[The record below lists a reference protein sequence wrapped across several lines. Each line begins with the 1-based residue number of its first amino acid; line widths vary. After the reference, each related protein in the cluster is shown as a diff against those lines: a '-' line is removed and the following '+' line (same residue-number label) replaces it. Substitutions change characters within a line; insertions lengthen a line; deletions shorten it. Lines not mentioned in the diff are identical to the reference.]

1 LVIKHDPTDI
11 LILGSGASGA
21 ACMWALSKAGFSVV
35 CLEQGGRIQPKD
47 YPVNRPD
54 WEQSAFN
61 EWNYN
66 PNIRKHRNDYP
77 INTRDTPIKP
87 LMFNAV
93 GGSTIHWT
101 GHIPRFHPSDF
112 KVKSLD
118 GVADDW
124 PIDYSDLEQYYD
136 KNDEMMGVSGI
147 NGDPANPDRS
157 PRQMPPIPLGPDGE
171 RVAKAFD
178 SLGWHW
184 WPSDSNVNSTEY
196 KGRKACNMCGPNG
209 YGCPRNAKASTDVT
223 YVPYAIGNGAELRIK
238 ARVFKI
244 HTSSKKKVTGAS
256 YYDKDNVEHFQPAN
270 AIIMA
275 MNGIGTPRML
285 LHSRSDSYPNG
296 LANSSGLVG
305 KNLMFHVYAF
315 STGFFEHI
323 EPTYKGVNA
332 NILMSQEFYETDNE
346 RGFYRGYTYQ
356 MTRSLGPVH
365 TAKSV
370 SWGNQHHEEFDK
382 KFGKTLNLGVIGD
395 DLPEEHNSVVL
406 DEKLKDSHGIPAP
419 KINYT
424 VSKNSRKLLDHSLK
438 NAETVF
444 REAGAYKV
452 ENLPL
457 IENGGW
463 HLMGTARMGNNPETS
478 VVNREC
484 QSHDLDNLFIV
495 DGSVFVTG
503 AAVNPTPTIQAIAL
517 RASDHIINKRQ
528 DLKS

>member
-1 LVIKHDPTDI
+1 
-11 LILGSGASGA
+11 
-21 ACMWALSKAGFSVV
+21 
-35 CLEQGGRIQPKD
+35 
-47 YPVNRPD
+47 
-54 WEQSAFN
+54 
-61 EWNYN
+61 
-66 PNIRKHRNDYP
+66 
-77 INTRDTPIKP
+77 
-87 LMFNAV
+87 
-93 GGSTIHWT
+93 
-101 GHIPRFHPSDF
+101 
-112 KVKSLD
+112 
-118 GVADDW
+118 
-124 PIDYSDLEQYYD
+124 
-136 KNDEMMGVSGI
+136 
-147 NGDPANPDRS
+147 
-157 PRQMPPIPLGPDGE
+157 
-171 RVAKAFD
+171 
-178 SLGWHW
+178 
-184 WPSDSNVNSTEY
+184 
-196 KGRKACNMCGPNG
+196 
-209 YGCPRNAKASTDVT
+209 
-223 YVPYAIGNGAELRIK
+223 
-238 ARVFKI
+238 
-244 HTSSKKKVTGAS
+244 
-256 YYDKDNVEHFQPAN
+256 
-270 AIIMA
+270 
-275 MNGIGTPRML
+275 ML
-285 LHSRSDSYPNG
+285 LHSTSDNYPNG

-332 NILMSQEFYETDNE
+332 NILMSQEFYETVNE

-419 KINYT
+419 KINYR
-424 VSKNSRKLLDHSLK
+424 VSRNSRKLLDHSLK

-517 RASDHIINKRQ
+517 RTSDYIINKRQ